1 MVDWTRI
8 GTGSLELALEIQ
20 STVRMSLDDFSAER
34 LFRQIWTRV
43 RIVRS
48 VEHGLFT
55 FGNSELPYYLVVEGE
70 TPGEPVKIC
79 RGTIE
84 VTRPLL
90 ITPGSAGVELEGFFE
105 EEDADR
111 MVRFLLA
118 RTAGFSHVKLERH
131 EGPVRMIS
139 DSTEEVVSRLNRELD
154 LEDEDRVAVLT
165 APHGLGKFAV
175 LKYALQ
181 RIIDSTPGNIQEL
194 RERGFLP
201 PSF

>member
-1 MVDWTRI
+1 
-8 GTGSLELALEIQ
+8 
-20 STVRMSLDDFSAER
+20 MSFDDFSAEQV
-34 LFRQIWTRV
+34 FRQIWSRV
-43 RIVRS
+43 RIARP
-48 VEHGLFT
+48 VEQGLFT

-90 ITPGSAGVELEGFFE
+90 ITPGNAGVELEGFFE
-105 EEDADR
+105 EEESDR
-111 MVRFLLA
+111 MMRFLLA

-131 EGPVRMIS
+131 EGPARLIS
-139 DSTEEVVSRLNRELD
+139 DSTEEVVARLNRELD
-154 LEDEDRVAVLT
+154 QEDEERVAVLT

-181 RIIDSTPGNIQEL
+181 RIVDSTPGNIQEL

-201 PSF
+201 PGF